1 MRLWGFVSLLDVV
14 IPAHEKD
21 FGVLRYA
28 VRSVLRH
35 VDSVG
40 RVIVVAARP
49 FEFPSDRVV
58 WVAEPTRPG
67 FPSLVDVRERLGGEA
82 SSAFAR
88 AGWLYQQLLKLGAG
102 DYLDGLSSPYLVV
115 DADVVFLRPVSFAL
129 PAGRRFVY
137 SFAYEYHEPYRVAYE
152 RLFGQAPGT
161 GQSLT
166 AHHMLYDN
174 GLLAEMRAEIEHR
187 QSRPWHEAYV
197 DAADPREASAI
208 SEMDIYGWWT
218 LERYPGLAERRQL
231 AWRDVRV
238 IPHVLGRAVYAA
250 DFDFVAA
257 HLWHRENRPLRFAG
271 MLRRTLREARASL
284 RPERRDT

>member
-208 SEMDIYGWWT
+208 SEYSIYGWWIRD
-218 LERYPGLAERRQL
+218 RYPDLAVRRQL
-231 AWRDVRV
+231 SWRDVRV
-238 IPHVLGRAVYAA
+238 IPHGLARAVYAA

-257 HLWHRENRPLRFAG
+257 HAWHREKRPALLCGLALRVAAELWAPVG
-271 MLRRTLREARASL
+271 AHRS
-284 RPERRDT
+284 